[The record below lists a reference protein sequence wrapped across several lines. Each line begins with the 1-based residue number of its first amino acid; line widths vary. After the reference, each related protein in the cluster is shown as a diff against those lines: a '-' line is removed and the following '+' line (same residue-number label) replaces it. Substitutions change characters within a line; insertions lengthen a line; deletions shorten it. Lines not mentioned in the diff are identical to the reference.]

1 MRQMV
6 SELGCTFV
14 LRIFFRF
21 SPFYHKKA
29 MKSANFMP
37 RYYTLEQEKIWTES
51 EEIKRQHSVIQ
62 NLIFFP
68 FFSGLTFQAAKF

>member
-6 SELGCTFV
+6 SEIGCTFP
-14 LRIFFRF
+14 LRFFFFRF
-21 SPFYHKKA
+21 SSFYHKRE

-51 EEIKRQHSVIQ
+51 EEIK
-62 NLIFFP
+62 
-68 FFSGLTFQAAKF
+68 

>member
-6 SELGCTFV
+6 SEIGCTFV

-21 SPFYHKKA
+21 SPFYHKRE
-29 MKSANFMP
+29 MKSANFMR
-37 RYYTLEQEKIWTES
+37 RYYTIEQEINMDR
-51 EEIKRQHSVIQ
+51 KRRNKMTALSDPKFD
-62 NLIFFP
+62 FFP